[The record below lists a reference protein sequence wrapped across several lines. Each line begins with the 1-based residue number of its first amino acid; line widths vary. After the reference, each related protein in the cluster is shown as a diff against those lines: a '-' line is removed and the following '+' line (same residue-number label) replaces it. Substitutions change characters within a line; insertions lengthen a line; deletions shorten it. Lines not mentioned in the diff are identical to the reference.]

1 MKNRFNNQLLGVVL
15 GLILP
20 VSSFLII
27 YLVLSDSL
35 SLAEYFEKVKSTNVF
50 TKLLSLAVLPNLL
63 LFFIFIWLNF
73 LKSARGILGA
83 TILSAFIIIILKL
96 LL

>member
-1 MKNRFNNQLLGVVL
+1 MRTRFNNQLLGVIL

-20 VSSFLII
+20 VLSFFII
-27 YLVLSDSL
+27 YLLLSGSL
-35 SLAEYFEKVKSTNVF
+35 NLVEYFEKVKSTNVF

-63 LFFIFIWLNF
+63 LFFIFIWLNY

-83 TILSAFIIIILKL
+83 TILSTFIIIALKL